1 MGRTNPTYRDALRA
15 IKERW
20 AEFRRA
26 LRRRDQ
32 PRFDRLFEYARE
44 HADASGLLNH
54 QNPLLPALLSID
66 LEQEARLDDHGE
78 RLTELEQRLSETVSE
93 QQQSSADGDT
103 GGVERRSWRRS
114 PSISKPPASATVVGK
129 PRTSET
135 EIGISTPH
143 FVPKRQQEYIHNRR
157 AMCNIHNFIH
167 LQYIPHVWTNRYV
180 KPSTRR

>member
-15 IKERW
+15 LEERW

-66 LEQEARLDDHGE
+66 LEQEARLDDHEE
-78 RLTELEQRLSETVSE
+78 RLEELEQRFSETVTE
-93 QQQSSADGDT
+93 QQQSSTEGST
-103 GGVERRSWRRS
+103 GGVE
-114 PSISKPPASATVVGK
+114 
-129 PRTSET
+129 
-135 EIGISTPH
+135 
-143 FVPKRQQEYIHNRR
+143 
-157 AMCNIHNFIH
+157 
-167 LQYIPHVWTNRYV
+167 
-180 KPSTRR
+180 